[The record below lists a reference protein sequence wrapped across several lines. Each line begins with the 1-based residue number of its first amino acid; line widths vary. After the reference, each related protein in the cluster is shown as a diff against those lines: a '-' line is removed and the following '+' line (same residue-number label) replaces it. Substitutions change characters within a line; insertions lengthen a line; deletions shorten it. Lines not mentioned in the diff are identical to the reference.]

1 MYLTNSLAEYLKVIY
16 IISKKQE
23 KVRVTDIADML
34 GYAKPSVNRALKNL
48 KEMKFINSEPY
59 KDIKLTD
66 KGIKISKKIMKS
78 HSILKFF
85 LTELIGIEEDV
96 AETEATSIKTYV
108 SEDTILKLE
117 QYINTTMELGNMEC
131 NYDESKEKCRNC
143 LYYKIKQKRSERENV
158 RN

>member
-1 MYLTNSLAEYLKVIY
+1 MYLTNSLAEYLKAIY
-16 IISKKQE
+16 VISKKQE
-23 KVRVTDIADML
+23 KIRVTDIADML

-48 KEMKFINSEPY
+48 KEINLINFEPY

-66 KGIKISKKIMKS
+66 TGIKISKKIMKS
-78 HSILKFF
+78 HSTLKFF

-117 QYINTTMELGNMEC
+117 QYINTTMKLGDMEC
-131 NYDESKEKCRNC
+131 NYDGSKEKCRNC
-143 LYYKIKQKRSERENV
+143 LYYKMKQRRRKIENAK
-158 RN
+158 N